1 MSEQEG
7 HLTDPVRLGDHL
19 CLLYETDEEQAE
31 FLRAFVREGIDHGEK
46 LVYVSGSPSAT
57 SVEDSLRDCVP
68 ELASTRPGQLT
79 VLHLAESDL
88 RTDERGSEQ
97 WVDLL
102 RGEAEEAARQGFPGA
117 RVTVEMPGSHG
128 CGADCRLLDYESRL
142 NDFLP
147 GSSCALLCLYDQ
159 RRFDSTFLLSAMAA
173 HPLVVSAGRVHRNL
187 YYMPPSE
194 AQGPGRYAPV
204 LRQWLDNLQAHT
216 EACEGWQRTV
226 DALRTREYQYDLLAA
241 NVSDVIWTLNMDL
254 ELTYVSPSVS
264 RIYGASPGQ
273 VREWGLTGL
282 LTPDSL
288 VRAMELLA
296 EELAVE
302 ESEGANPQRFRT
314 CDFELYRDEASTFW
328 IESGMSFL
336 RNGDGEVVGILGV
349 SRDITGRREA
359 AEALRVAN
367 EEPEESVQ
375 LRTRELQAAND
386 ALWDK
391 AAALEETNAA
401 LQASEDRFRGLVE
414 SLSDVVW
421 EMDTDQRVTY
431 VSPRM
436 SEVLGARPEAIVGMG
451 PAELLPGVEAASL
464 QECLEAMEAGGCLG
478 HVIKLEQRNRSGKP
492 TYLEVS
498 CRRICSHD
506 QLPLGWRGTIR
517 DVTDARL
524 AQEALQRRDA
534 VLAAVSSAGRE
545 FMSAAGWESCIGDV
559 LRMLGEAA
567 EVSRACLWRTCL
579 GEETRWFAQLCA
591 EWTASG
597 VPRVASVLTGGQSTG
612 EVPLHHRWAV
622 ELSEGR
628 VMHGRAEDFPPDERK
643 LLESAGVLSVV
654 AVPIFVGGV
663 WWGVMSYQDCETR
676 REWSSAGIDA
686 IRASASMIGAAE
698 VHRQIKER
706 WEEAVLELQ
715 RSNEEL
721 EQFAYVASHDL
732 REPLRVI
739 AGSLQLLEQRGQGEL
754 PGDAAELMRHA
765 IESSMRMSAMVDA
778 LLTYSR
784 MGASEGAS
792 EDVDLNVVVKEA
804 IRSLRPEISEQ
815 AAEVTRDELP
825 VVGGRPSL
833 LLELLQNLIS
843 NAVKFSG
850 DEPPRVH
857 VSARR
862 QDDEWVIAVR
872 DNGIG
877 IAREHMQCVFDMFRR
892 LHSRATYPGT
902 GIGLALCR
910 KIVESHGGRIWV
922 ESQLGAGVH
931 VLCCSS
937 LQKGLDPCRPPAA
950 GSAGTC

>member
-7 HLTDPVRLGDHL
+7 HLADPVRLGDHL
-19 CLLYETDEEQAE
+19 CLLYQTDEEQAE
-31 FLRAFVREGIDHGEK
+31 FLRAFLREGIDHGEK
-46 LVYVSGSPSAT
+46 LVYASGAPNDT
-57 SVEDSLRDCVP
+57 SIENSLRDSVP
-68 ELASTRPGQLT
+68 EFATTRPGQLT
-79 VLHLAESDL
+79 VLHLAQCDL

-102 RGEAEEAARQGFPGA
+102 RREVEEATRQGFPGA

-128 CGADCRLLDYESRL
+128 CGADRRLLDYESRL
-142 NDFLP
+142 NDLLP
-147 GSSCALLCLYDQ
+147 GSSCAVLCLYDQ

-264 RIYGASPGQ
+264 RIYGASPDQ

-288 VRAMELLA
+288 ARAMELLA

-302 ESEGANPQRFRT
+302 GSEGANPQRFRT
-314 CDFELYRDEASTFW
+314 CDFELYRDDASTFW

-336 RNGDGEVVGILGV
+336 RNGDGEAVGILGV
-349 SRDITGRREA
+349 SRDITERRQTA
-359 AEALRVAN
+359 NALRVAN
-367 EEPEESVQ
+367 DELEESVQ

-386 ALWDK
+386 ALRDN
-391 AAALEETNAA
+391 ATGLEETNAA
-401 LQASEDRFRGLVE
+401 LQSSQDRFRGLVE

-464 QECLEAMEAGGCLG
+464 RECLEAMEAGGCLG
-478 HVIKLEQRNRSGKP
+478 HVIKVEQDNGRRRLI
-492 TYLEVS
+492 YLELS
-498 CRRICSHD
+498 CRRICSHEG
-506 QLPLGWRGTIR
+506 LPLGWRGTIR

-524 AQEALQRRDA
+524 AEEALQRRDA
-534 VLAAVSSAGRE
+534 VLAAVSSAGRA

-567 EVSRACLWRTCL
+567 GVSRACLWRTYL
-579 GEETRWFAQLCA
+579 DGETHWCADLRA
-591 EWTASG
+591 EWTAPGIPPLKSK
-597 VPRVASVLTGGQSTG
+597 LTGVRST
-612 EVPLHHRWAV
+612 EELRLCSRWAAD
-622 ELSEGR
+622 LPEGR
-628 VMHGRAEDFPPDERK
+628 VMCGKTQDFPPEERE
-643 LLESAGVLSVV
+643 LLEAIGVLSVV
-654 AVPIFVGGV
+654 AVPIFVGGL
-663 WWGVMSYQDCETR
+663 WWGFMSYQDCLTQ
-676 REWSSAGIDA
+676 REWSPAGIDA
-686 IRASASMIGAAE
+686 IRASASMFGAAE

-706 WEEAVLELQ
+706 WEEAVRELQ

-765 IESSMRMSAMVDA
+765 IESSMRLSAMVDA

-784 MGASEGAS
+784 MGASEGAL

-862 QDDEWVIAVR
+862 QEDEWVIAVR

-922 ESQLGAGVH
+922 ESQLGAGSTFYVA
-931 VLCCSS
+931 LPSR
-937 LQKGLDPCRPPAA
+937 KD
-950 GSAGTC
+950 